1 MDCTRAE
8 ELFSERFENLLP
20 PGDAHALEQ
29 HVSTCAACRAGYES
43 FVVAVTSLRAR
54 EPVAT
59 SWDYAEQV
67 SAAVFAAHAP
77 LAAAPNRRW
86 RKVAAL
92 VLTHAAA
99 VLLGWWGYRAL
110 RTDGAERDSLAQLAP
125 PPPVYVEVPAEKIVE
140 KIVEKVVERV
150 VEKPVEVLVEKRVE
164 VPVEVIREVV
174 VERVEYID
182 RPVPHPL
189 QRDLD
194 RQQALQ
200 ADLASVLHESLR
212 IARIASERQD
222 AARSRNNEPAPVA
235 SARPDLGEV
244 HSPAHAA
251 SMVVVREDGLVRI
264 KTRGAP
270 AEVIPALIAAVDDPD
285 AEVSAA
291 ARAHLRSLQALLAR
305 DGIGDARPPDALE
318 SDARASSTTS
328 ASWWD
333 NLRSGSRAAVAQP
346 ATNRERWQAWWN
358 EHAVALA
365 DTRAH

>member
-8 ELFSERFENLLP
+8 ELFSERLETSLP
-20 PGDAHALEQ
+20 PGDAQALEQ
-29 HVSTCAACRAGYES
+29 HLSTCAACRAGYES
-43 FVVAVTSLRAR
+43 FVVAVTSLRASQ
-54 EPVAT
+54 PVAT
-59 SWDYAEQV
+59 SRGYAEQV

-86 RKVAAL
+86 RRVAAL
-92 VLTHAAA
+92 VLSHAAA
-99 VLLGWWGYRAL
+99 LLLGWWGYLAL
-110 RTDGAERDSLAQLAP
+110 NPRGASDNALAQLA
-125 PPPVYVEVPAEKIVE
+125 PPPVYVEVPVE

-174 VERVEYID
+174 KEVVVERVEYVD

-194 RQQALQ
+194 REQALQ
-200 ADLASVLHESLR
+200 ANLARVLHDSVR

-222 AARSRNNEPAPVA
+222 AARTGSSEQPPVA
-235 SARPDLGEV
+235 SARPNLGAV
-244 HSPAHAA
+244 HAEPHAA
-251 SMVVVREDGLVRI
+251 SMVVFREDGLVRI
-264 KTRGAP
+264 RTRGAP
-270 AEVIPALIAAVDDPD
+270 AEVIPALIAAVDGPD

-291 ARAHLRSLQALLAR
+291 ARSHLRSIQALLAQE
-305 DGIGDARPPDALE
+305 GIGSARPPDGPE
-318 SDARASSTTS
+318 SDSRTSTRTS

-333 NLRSGSRAAVAQP
+333 NLRSGSRAAAAQP
-346 ATNRERWQAWWN
+346 ATNRARWQAWWN

>member
-20 PGDAHALEQ
+20 PGDAQALEQ
-29 HVSTCAACRAGYES
+29 HLSTCAACRAGYES

-59 SWDYAEQV
+59 SRDYAEQIT
-67 SAAVFAAHAP
+67 AAVFAAHAP

-110 RTDGAERDSLAQLAP
+110 RADGAERDSLAQLAP
-125 PPPVYVEVPAEKIVE
+125 PPPVYVEVPVE

-174 VERVEYID
+174 VERVEYVD

-200 ADLASVLHESLR
+200 ADLASVLHDSLR
-212 IARIASERQD
+212 IARLASERQD
-222 AARSRNNEPAPVA
+222 AARSRTNEPAPVA
-235 SARPDLGEV
+235 NARPDLGEV

-270 AEVIPALIAAVDDPD
+270 AEVIPALIAAVDGPD

-291 ARAHLRSLQALLAR
+291 ARAHLRSLQAALAR

-318 SDARASSTTS
+318 SDSRASTTTS

>member
-8 ELFSERFENLLP
+8 ELFSERLENSLP
-20 PGDAHALEQ
+20 PGDAQALEQ
-29 HVSTCAACRAGYES
+29 HLSTCAACRAGYES
-43 FVVAVTSLRAR
+43 FVVAVTSLRASQ
-54 EPVAT
+54 PVAT
-59 SWDYAEQV
+59 SRGYAEQV

-86 RKVAAL
+86 RRVAAL
-92 VLTHAAA
+92 VLSHAAA
-99 VLLGWWGYRAL
+99 LLLGWWGYLAL
-110 RTDGAERDSLAQLAP
+110 NPRGASDNALAQLA
-125 PPPVYVEVPAEKIVE
+125 PPVYVEVPVE

-174 VERVEYID
+174 VERVEYVD

-194 RQQALQ
+194 REQALH
-200 ADLASVLHESLR
+200 ANLARVLHDSVR
-212 IARIASERQD
+212 IARIASERRD
-222 AARSRNNEPAPVA
+222 AAPTRSNEQQPVA
-235 SARPDLGEV
+235 SARPNLGAV
-244 HSPAHAA
+244 HAESHAA

-264 KTRGAP
+264 RTRGAP
-270 AEVIPALIAAVDDPD
+270 AEVIPALIAAVDGPD

-291 ARAHLRSLQALLAR
+291 ARSHLRSIQALLAQE
-305 DGIGDARPPDALE
+305 GIGSARPPDGPE
-318 SDARASSTTS
+318 SDSRTSTTTS

-333 NLRSGSRAAVAQP
+333 NLRSGSPAAADQP
-346 ATNRERWQAWWN
+346 ATNRARWQAWWN
-358 EHAVALA
+358 KHAVALA

>member
-8 ELFSERFENLLP
+8 ELFSERFENSLP
-20 PGDAHALEQ
+20 PGDAQALEQ
-29 HVSTCAACRAGYES
+29 HLSKCAACRAGYES
-43 FVVAVTSLRAR
+43 FVVAVTSLRASQ
-54 EPVAT
+54 PVAT
-59 SWDYAEQV
+59 SRGYAEQV

-86 RKVAAL
+86 RRVAAL
-92 VLTHAAA
+92 VLSHAAA
-99 VLLGWWGYRAL
+99 LLLGWWGYLAL
-110 RTDGAERDSLAQLAP
+110 NSRGASDNALAQLA
-125 PPPVYVEVPAEKIVE
+125 PPVYVEVPVE
-140 KIVEKVVERV
+140 KIVEKLVERV

-174 VERVEYID
+174 KEVVVERVEYVD

-194 RQQALQ
+194 REQALH
-200 ADLASVLHESLR
+200 ANLARVLHDSVR
-212 IARIASERQD
+212 IARLASERQD
-222 AARSRNNEPAPVA
+222 AARTGSSEQPPVA

-264 KTRGAP
+264 RTRGAP
-270 AEVIPALIAAVDDPD
+270 AEVIPALIAAVDGPD

-291 ARAHLRSLQALLAR
+291 ARSHLRSIQALLAQE
-305 DGIGDARPPDALE
+305 GIGSARPPEAPE
-318 SDARASSTTS
+318 SDSRANSTTS
-328 ASWWD
+328 QSWWD
-333 NLRSGSRAAVAQP
+333 NLRSGSRAAAAQP
-346 ATNRERWQAWWN
+346 ATNRARWQAWWN